1 MTFTSPAKSLPKL
14 APAADKPAMLPASGR
29 RRVLIRDMEIVASI
43 GVFEHEKR
51 YEQRIVVSLE
61 LDVEDSYDGRSDRL
75 EHVLDYGAIVDGV
88 VRIAQAE
95 HIHLIETLAERIAA
109 FCLADVRVQ
118 AVKIKIEKP
127 DVLPQVRSV
136 GIEIE
141 RAR

>member
-1 MTFTSPAKSLPKL
+1 MTFAPSSKPLPQRT
-14 APAADKPAMLPASGR
+14 PLPLSGR
-29 RRVLIRDMEIVASI
+29 RRVLIRDMEIVASV

-61 LDVEDSYDGRSDRL
+61 LDVADDYDGRSDRL
-75 EHVLDYGAIVDGV
+75 EHVLDYAAV
-88 VRIAQAE
+88 VEGTVQLVQAE
-95 HIHLIETLAERIAA
+95 HVHLIETLAERIAA
-109 FCLADVRVQ
+109 LCLSDPRVL
-118 AVKIKIEKP
+118 AAKVKIEKP

>member
-1 MTFTSPAKSLPKL
+1 MTIATSPKPLAQRTALPV
-14 APAADKPAMLPASGR
+14 SGQ
-29 RRVLIRDMEIVASI
+29 RRVLIRDMEIVASV

-61 LDVEDSYDGRSDRL
+61 LDVADTYDGRSDRL
-75 EHVLDYGAIVDGV
+75 EHVLDYAAVVDGT
-88 VRIAQAE
+88 VRLVQAE

-109 FCLADVRVQ
+109 MCLADPRVLS
-118 AVKIKIEKP
+118 VKVKIEKP

-141 RAR
+141 RTR